1 MVNGLLKYYNWG
13 SSVQEPDVDACV
25 PFYAE
30 KALHKP
36 VIAGQK

>member
-1 MVNGLLKYYNWG
+1 MVNGLLRYHNRG
-13 SSVQEPDVDACV
+13 SPGREPDVDAGV

-36 VIAGQK
+36 VMEGQK